1 MELSFAKLMCYN
13 DVLVNFLIK
22 RPTADKIKQT
32 GTTCVEKRVQ

>member
-32 GTTCVEKRVQ
+32 GTTCFVAQIL